1 MKKVDIK
8 QKDFNSLVLE
18 VLQAYQNYDD
28 CDVEESIKA
37 ALKEK
42 VFNIK
47 KEFEENSWND
57 CDVEAP
63 DKYQYDDLI
72 IRRKASVTR
81 ASSSTEHTQSCD
93 AYYIGYYV
101 PETNPHFKGK
111 KGLQLLDNENLS
123 EYEYKF
129 IQ

>member
-1 MKKVDIK
+1 MKKVDIN

-81 ASSSTEHTQSCD
+81 ASSSTEHTQSCG

-101 PETNPHFKGK
+101 PETNPHFKGR

>member
-1 MKKVDIK
+1 MKKVDIN

-81 ASSSTEHTQSCD
+81 ASSSTEHTQSCG

>member
-1 MKKVDIK
+1 MKKINIS
-8 QKDFNSLVLE
+8 QKDFNSLALE
-18 VLQAYQNYDD
+18 VLQAYRNYDD

-63 DKYQYDDLI
+63 DKYHYDDVI
-72 IRRKASVTR
+72 IRLKAAVLR
-81 ASSSTEHTQSCD
+81 ASSSTEHTQSCA
-93 AYYIGYYV
+93 AYYIGYYD
-101 PETNPHFKGK
+101 PEINPHFHGK
-111 KGLQLLDNENLS
+111 NGLQLLDKERLS

>member
-1 MKKVDIK
+1 MKKINIS
-8 QKDFNSLVLE
+8 QKDFNSLALE
-18 VLQAYQNYDD
+18 VLQAYRNYDD
-28 CDVEESIKA
+28 CDSEESIKA

-42 VFNIK
+42 IFNIK

-63 DKYQYDDLI
+63 DKYMCDDVI
-72 IRRKASVTR
+72 IRRKASVLP
-81 ASSSTEHTQSCD
+81 ASSTGHTQSCC
-93 AYYIGYYV
+93 AYYIGYYDS
-101 PETNPHFKGK
+101 ETNPHFHGK
-111 KGLQLLDNENLS
+111 NGLQLLDKEKLS

>member
-1 MKKVDIK
+1 MKKVDIN

-18 VLQAYQNYDD
+18 VLQAYQNYED
-28 CDVEESIKA
+28 CDVEESIKI

-81 ASSSTEHTQSCD
+81 ASSSTEHTQSCG

-101 PETNPHFKGK
+101 PETNPHFKGR

>member
-1 MKKVDIK
+1 MEKVDIN

-81 ASSSTEHTQSCD
+81 ASSSTEHTQSCG

-101 PETNPHFKGK
+101 PETNPHFKGR

>member
-1 MKKVDIK
+1 MEKVDIN

-28 CDVEESIKA
+28 CGVEESIKA

-81 ASSSTEHTQSCD
+81 ASSSTEHTQSCG

-111 KGLQLLDNENLS
+111 RVYS
-123 EYEYKF
+123 Y
-129 IQ
+129 

>member
-1 MKKVDIK
+1 MKKIDIS

-18 VLQAYQNYDD
+18 VLQAYRNYDD
-28 CDVEESIKA
+28 CAVEESIKA

-63 DKYQYDDLI
+63 DKYHYDDVI
-72 IRRKASVTR
+72 IRLKAAVLR
-81 ASSSTEHTQSCD
+81 ASSSTEHTQSCA
-93 AYYIGYYV
+93 AYYIGYYD
-101 PETNPHFKGK
+101 PETNPHFHGK
-111 KGLQLLDNENLS
+111 NGLQLLDKERLS

>member
-1 MKKVDIK
+1 MKKVDIN

-28 CDVEESIKA
+28 CDVEESIKT

-81 ASSSTEHTQSCD
+81 ASSSTEHTQSCG

-111 KGLQLLDNENLS
+111 RGLQLLDNENLS

-129 IQ
+129 IK

>member
-1 MKKVDIK
+1 MKKVDIN

-28 CDVEESIKA
+28 CDVEESIKV

-63 DKYQYDDLI
+63 DKC
-72 IRRKASVTR
+72 V
-81 ASSSTEHTQSCD
+81 
-93 AYYIGYYV
+93 
-101 PETNPHFKGK
+101 
-111 KGLQLLDNENLS
+111 
-123 EYEYKF
+123 
-129 IQ
+129 

>member
-1 MKKVDIK
+1 MKKINIS

-18 VLQAYQNYDD
+18 VLQAYRNYDD
-28 CDVEESIKA
+28 CAVEESIKA

-47 KEFEENSWND
+47 KEFVENSWND

-63 DKYQYDDLI
+63 DKYRYNDVI
-72 IRRKASVTR
+72 IRLKASVLR
-81 ASSSTEHTQSCD
+81 ASSSTEHTQSCA
-93 AYYIGYYV
+93 AYYIGYYD

-111 KGLQLLDNENLS
+111 RVYS
-123 EYEYKF
+123 Y
-129 IQ
+129 

>member
-1 MKKVDIK
+1 MKKVDIN

-28 CDVEESIKA
+28 CDVEESIKV

-63 DKYQYDDLI
+63 DKYVCDDVI
-72 IRRKASVTR
+72 IRRKASVLR
-81 ASSSTEHTQSCD
+81 ASSTGHTQSCC
-93 AYYIGYYV
+93 AYYIGYYD
-101 PETNPHFKGK
+101 PETNPHFHGK
-111 KGLQLLDNENLS
+111 NGLQIIDKEKLS

-129 IQ
+129 IK

>member
-1 MKKVDIK
+1 MKKINIS

-18 VLQAYQNYDD
+18 VLQAYRNYDD
-28 CDVEESIKA
+28 CDVEESIKV

-57 CDVEAP
+57 CDVKAP
-63 DKYQYDDLI
+63 DKYHYDDVI
-72 IRRKASVTR
+72 IRRKASILR
-81 ASSSTEHTQSCD
+81 ASSSTEHTQSCC
-93 AYYIGYYV
+93 AYYIGYYD
-101 PETNPHFKGK
+101 PEKTPHFQGK

>member
-1 MKKVDIK
+1 MKKININ

-28 CDVEESIKA
+28 CDVEESIKV

-42 VFNIK
+42 IFNIK

-63 DKYQYDDLI
+63 DKYMCDDVI
-72 IRRKASVTR
+72 IRRKASVLR
-81 ASSSTEHTQSCD
+81 ASSTGHTQSCC
-93 AYYIGYYV
+93 AYYIGYYD
-101 PETNPHFKGK
+101 PETNPHFHGK
-111 KGLQLLDNENLS
+111 NGLQLLDKEKLS

-129 IQ
+129 IK

>member
-1 MKKVDIK
+1 MKKININ

-18 VLQAYQNYDD
+18 VLQAYRNYDD
-28 CDVEESIKA
+28 CTVEESIKA

-63 DKYQYDDLI
+63 DKYQYDDVI
-72 IRRKASVTR
+72 IRRKASVLR
-81 ASSSTEHTQSCD
+81 ASSSTEHTQSCA
-93 AYYIGYYV
+93 AYYIGYYD
-101 PETNPHFKGK
+101 PETNSHFQGQ
-111 KGLQLLDNENLS
+111 KGLQLLENEKLS

>member
-1 MKKVDIK
+1 MEKVDIN

-81 ASSSTEHTQSCD
+81 ASSSTEHTQSCG

-111 KGLQLLDNENLS
+111 KGLQLLDNEKLS

>member
-1 MKKVDIK
+1 MKKININ

-28 CDVEESIKA
+28 CDVEESIKV

-63 DKYQYDDLI
+63 DKYMCDDVI
-72 IRRKASVTR
+72 IRRKASVLR
-81 ASSSTEHTQSCD
+81 ASSTGHTQSCC
-93 AYYIGYYV
+93 AYYIGYYD
-101 PETNPHFKGK
+101 PETNPHFHGK
-111 KGLQLLDNENLS
+111 NGLQLLDKEKLS

-129 IQ
+129 IK

>member
-1 MKKVDIK
+1 MKKIDIS
-8 QKDFNSLVLE
+8 QKDFNSLALE
-18 VLQAYQNYDD
+18 VLQAYRNYDD
-28 CDVEESIKA
+28 CAVEESIKA

-47 KEFEENSWND
+47 KEFVENSWND

-63 DKYQYDDLI
+63 DKYQYDDVI
-72 IRRKASVTR
+72 IRLKASVLR
-81 ASSSTEHTQSCD
+81 ASSSTEHTQSCA
-93 AYYIGYYV
+93 AYYIGYYD
-101 PETNPHFKGK
+101 PETNPHFQGK
-111 KGLQLLDNENLS
+111 KGLQLLDNEKLS